1 MDIIPILTSCASQQ
15 VKGYVCM
22 RERDEH
28 QMNCNMRDYM
38 YCVCTVSVFLCV
50 CVQRLFCQ
58 AEVIFNGRL
67 LEGRAASRS
76 RGHCGLQVT
85 GRKLSLIRSFW
96 ALLIIFKSCWNVDYM
111 FQIYNMFQHTEGCTL
126 IEAILSLSLMNQLP
140 PNWFS

>member
-22 RERDEH
+22 TERETSIKW
-28 QMNCNMRDYM
+28 
-38 YCVCTVSVFLCV
+38 TVTWEIICIVYAQYLSSCV

-126 IEAILSLSLMNQLP
+126 IEAIISLSLMNQLP